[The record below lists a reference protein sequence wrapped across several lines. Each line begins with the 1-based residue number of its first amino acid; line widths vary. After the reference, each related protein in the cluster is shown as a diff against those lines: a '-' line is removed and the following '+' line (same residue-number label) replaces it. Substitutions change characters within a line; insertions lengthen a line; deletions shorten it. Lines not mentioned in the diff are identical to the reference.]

1 MESWCVGYDGND
13 DVERHAGID
22 ADSMAFRAHLRLNVV
37 SDYICPWCYIGFTRI
52 EQLRSEFDIEL
63 GACAYDLRPGTPPEG
78 VSRAEAG
85 KGRIYPPGYLENLRQ
100 TALDS
105 GIDMKRPP
113 LIPNTRLA
121 HEATEFAKEHGK
133 LWEIHHALFA
143 AYFEQERD
151 LGDIDVICD
160 VCAGIGLDEAGL
172 REALSSHRYAAE
184 VQRQMDWSRANGVTG
199 VPTVVFNDRFS
210 LVGAQDYDV
219 FLDVANR
226 VVKLAAADARWSP

>member
-22 ADSMAFRAHLRLNVV
+22 ADSTPFRPNLRLTVV
-37 SDYICPWCYIGFTRI
+37 SDYICPWCYIGFTRL
-52 EQLRSEFDIEL
+52 ERLRSEFDIEFD
-63 GACAYDLRPGTPPEG
+63 ACAYDLCPGTPSEG
-78 VSRAEAG
+78 IPRAEAS
-85 KGRIYPPGYLENLRQ
+85 KGRVYPPGYLENLRQ

-121 HEATEFAKEHGK
+121 HEATEFAKEQGR
-133 LWEIHHALFA
+133 LWEIHRALFA
-143 AYFEQERD
+143 AYFEEERNV
-151 LGDIDVICD
+151 GDIDVICD
-160 VCAGIGLDEAGL
+160 VCASIGLDEAAL
-172 REALSSHRYAAE
+172 REALAGHRCAAE

-219 FLDVANR
+219 FHDVASR
-226 VVKLAAADARWSP
+226 VVKLPPADPLTS

>member
-1 MESWCVGYDGND
+1 MESWCVGYEGND

-22 ADSMAFRAHLRLNVV
+22 ADSTPFRPNLRLTVV
-37 SDYICPWCYIGFTRI
+37 FDYICPWCYIGFTRI
-52 EQLRSEFDIEL
+52 ERLRSNFDIEL
-63 GACAYDLRPGTPPEG
+63 DACAYDLRPGTPPEG
-78 VSRAEAG
+78 VSRAEAS

-133 LWEIHHALFA
+133 LWEIHRALLA
-143 AYFEQERD
+143 AYFEEERD
-151 LGDIDVICD
+151 LGDINAVCD
-160 VCAGIGLDEAGL
+160 IGAGIGLDSAAL
-172 REALSSHRYAAE
+172 REALTSHGYATE
-184 VQRQMDWSRANGVTG
+184 VQRQMDWSRADGVTG

-219 FLDVANR
+219 FRDVANR
-226 VVKLAAADARWSP
+226 VVKLSAADRLSP